1 MLFATGDNHP
11 LVVHVSQMKE
21 EVQRQIRNWH
31 RLIVV
36 FRLRRTLVSKMAD
49 QQWNRNLL
57 SKIVDLLHWRRRD
70 DVVRVVRN
78 LLAYMRDA
86 VRRVDIFRID
96 LPKRIGH
103 QSVHHTFQFDGC
115 HSLGRSRRGSY
126 LGQANLALKQ
136 RGQTATEDEEHGPKH
151 YSIVAAR
158 WKGRKPQA
166 GRVPSPDADIA
177 IAAVRRPPGLH
188 YQS

>member
-1 MLFATGDNHP
+1 MVFRHPSLLHGSQSVGIARVRREVEVRLHAVSESMLFATGDNHP

-78 LLAYMRDA
+78 LLAY
-86 VRRVDIFRID
+86 
-96 LPKRIGH
+96 
-103 QSVHHTFQFDGC
+103 
-115 HSLGRSRRGSY
+115 
-126 LGQANLALKQ
+126 
-136 RGQTATEDEEHGPKH
+136 
-151 YSIVAAR
+151 
-158 WKGRKPQA
+158 
-166 GRVPSPDADIA
+166 
-177 IAAVRRPPGLH
+177 
-188 YQS
+188 